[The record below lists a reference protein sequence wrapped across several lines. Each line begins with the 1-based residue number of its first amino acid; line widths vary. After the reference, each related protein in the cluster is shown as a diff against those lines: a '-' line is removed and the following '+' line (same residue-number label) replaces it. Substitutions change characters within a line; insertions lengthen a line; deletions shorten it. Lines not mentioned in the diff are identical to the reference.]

1 MMDSDSTLVLRRSCA
16 RLKPECPRSKYKCT
30 RDWLVETF
38 AHCCRTQAGRGHI
51 DRTTKLVV
59 PHCVVVVVVVVVIV
73 VVAVVVVVTSPVAV

>member
-1 MMDSDSTLVLRRSCA
+1 MCLYVCI
-16 RLKPECPRSKYKCT
+16 YIYIYIYT

-38 AHCCRTQAGRGHI
+38 AHCRRTQVSRGHI

-73 VVAVVVVVTSPVAV
+73 VVAVVVDVTTPVAV